1 MAIIMN
7 EETDVEAYFLRRV
20 RIYNTFRW
28 ISLALIIVGFAI
40 FLIGYLLIWN
50 IWIYPWIGGTIFL
63 IALVLPFIVR
73 RALKIKD
80 PELLKHLVSNTEKE

>member
-1 MAIIMN
+1 MN

-28 ISLALIIVGFAI
+28 ISLAMIIVGFAI

-73 RALKIKD
+73 RALKTKD